1 VARSAGSS
9 PGAKRESRDRNE
21 RLLVVFLEEE
31 RRILEALARGDR
43 EIQAGKGASLDS
55 VLREADKLLDQE

>member
-1 VARSAGSS
+1 
-9 PGAKRESRDRNE
+9 
-21 RLLVVFLEEE
+21 LEEE